1 MFVFEIGDIG
11 RIPRLALKLLESSY
25 SLVLT
30 FQRAGTTGI
39 KVRDY
44 ALGNQNLPSNF
55 SDSSCNSA
63 VAFS

>member
-1 MFVFEIGDIG
+1 M
-11 RIPRLALKLLESSY
+11 IPRLALKLLESSY

-30 FQRAGTTGI
+30 FQIAGATSI

-44 ALGNQNLPSNF
+44 ALGDQNLPSSF
-55 SDSSCNSA
+55 SDSSCDSE